1 MMLQFNQIVDQA
13 GYLIIRY
20 HRLQRI
26 VDQHSEELLQ
36 HVAVLLAPFPKST
49 RQEEY
54 IAS

>member
-26 VDQHSEELLQ
+26 VNQHTEELLQ
-36 HVAVLLAPFPKST
+36 HVAVLLAQFPKT
-49 RQEEY
+49 RQEDQY